1 MILEAVEGLETSFY
15 MMLVTAAVLT
25 GIRELR
31 NERAHLVSTLLFGLA
46 VLTRPE
52 APLLFGLFHLGAY
65 GWSSNRGRQLRQ
77 SGTALIGISLL
88 LAGLT
93 LWRLNTYG
101 MPLPNTFYAKTGGFA
116 LPRGLAYLGNHIG
129 THIAMWM
136 AVGLRLLAGP
146 KGRETRILLLLC
158 GGQLTYVVWIGGD
171 FKPTGRFII
180 PVLPILCLLAQ
191 DGLILTGARL
201 RRTFVQSSSIQRVPS
216 ANRIIGTLF
225 WAMTLTLSVR
235 DLRHGLQLSSVWALD
250 RHANLE
256 SRKLV
261 GTFLKDNFPPETVI
275 AIHSAGA
282 IPFYAELQTI
292 DMWGLTN
299 SHIAHS
305 THEQM
310 GTGLAGHE
318 KTDPGY
324 VFSQNPHLY
333 LPEDRVFTY
342 KAWGWDLKPGPHF
355 PADFTDDYVARS
367 IPFTEGRLRHLNLWI
382 RRGLLMGQS
391 SVVRFEHETKPI
403 IRRGRYNVGPCEV
416 DEIQTWADLDGDGLV
431 ASDPSCC
438 FSTPTTA
445 PSATSAQ
452 FDLRGFVRSTPSE
465 WDCDDND
472 PTIGSAE
479 GLDCE

>member
-1 MILEAVEGLETSFY
+1 
-15 MMLVTAAVLT
+15 
-25 GIRELR
+25 
-31 NERAHLVSTLLFGLA
+31 
-46 VLTRPE
+46 
-52 APLLFGLFHLGAY
+52 
-65 GWSSNRGRQLRQ
+65 
-77 SGTALIGISLL
+77 
-88 LAGLT
+88 
-93 LWRLNTYG
+93 
-101 MPLPNTFYAKTGGFA
+101 
-116 LPRGLAYLGNHIG
+116 
-129 THIAMWM
+129 
-136 AVGLRLLAGP
+136 
-146 KGRETRILLLLC
+146 
-158 GGQLTYVVWIGGD
+158 
-171 FKPTGRFII
+171 
-180 PVLPILCLLAQ
+180 
-191 DGLILTGARL
+191 
-201 RRTFVQSSSIQRVPS
+201 
-216 ANRIIGTLF
+216 
-225 WAMTLTLSVR
+225 
-235 DLRHGLQLSSVWALD
+235 
-250 RHANLE
+250 
-256 SRKLV
+256 
-261 GTFLKDNFPPETVI
+261 
-275 AIHSAGA
+275 
-282 IPFYAELQTI
+282 
-292 DMWGLTN
+292 MWGLTN

-382 RRGLLMGQS
+382 RRGLLMCQS

-403 IRRGRYNVGPCEV
+403 ISRGRYNVGPCEV

-465 WDCDDND
+465 W
-472 PTIGSAE
+472 TAMTMIR
-479 GLDCE
+479 